1 MTAIVENVQKTGVE
15 SGIITLYKLEYAD
28 NTFAYFVAGVEEDLS
43 SIQFRD
49 EDGTIRTYTPIPIEL
64 EGFDIS
70 SDGAISRPKMTVA
83 NIESTFRDSLGGLGF
98 EDLIGRRITRRT
110 TQQKYLVGESGDTLS
125 GSVKW
130 DLILQ
135 DSSDNSSFSAVTDN
149 KFVSFASV
157 DSSGIYATI
166 DAASEDDASYPIGY
180 HGPNRY
186 FRVACTKTGT
196 HSNGTPLG
204 ATGLTMPIHM
214 PASGSDDGTATG

>member
-1 MTAIVENVQKTGVE
+1 MANNIAVTQVLDPATSTATVNTSGVDTAGTNGAMINV
-15 SGIITLYKLEYAD
+15 
-28 NTFAYFVAGVEEDLS
+28 
-43 SIQFRD
+43 
-49 EDGTIRTYTPIPIEL
+49 
-64 EGFDIS
+64 
-70 SDGAISRPKMTVA
+70 
-83 NIESTFRDSLGGLGF
+83 
-98 EDLIGRRITRRT
+98 
-110 TQQKYLVGESGDTLS
+110 LVGESGDTLS
-125 GSVKW
+125 SSVKW

-186 FRVACTKTGT
+186 FRVASTKTGT

>member
-1 MTAIVENVQKTGVE
+1 MANNIAVTQVLDPATSTATVNTSGVDTAGTNGAMINV
-15 SGIITLYKLEYAD
+15 
-28 NTFAYFVAGVEEDLS
+28 
-43 SIQFRD
+43 
-49 EDGTIRTYTPIPIEL
+49 
-64 EGFDIS
+64 
-70 SDGAISRPKMTVA
+70 
-83 NIESTFRDSLGGLGF
+83 
-98 EDLIGRRITRRT
+98 
-110 TQQKYLVGESGDTLS
+110 LVGESGDTLS
-125 GSVKW
+125 SSVKW

-214 PASGSDDGTATG
+214 PASVSDDGTATG